1 MWTQVT
7 HGQSVD
13 DIMAKIGRELGIEFK
28 EPSIAMALTYRT
40 GEWLYDEHGS
50 RLDTRLR
57 RWGTGVER
65 IVKGPLYRKE
75 TQSEY
80 GERLERGLRVPEGE
94 VRAYHITA

>member
-1 MWTQVT
+1 MAS
-7 HGQSVD
+7 QSMTSWQRSV
-13 DIMAKIGRELGIEFK
+13 AELGIEFK

-65 IVKGPLYRKE
+65 IVKGHFGSRRVEASILSALKE
-75 TQSEY
+75 ICAW
-80 GERLERGLRVPEGE
+80 R
-94 VRAYHITA
+94 

>member
-50 RLDTRLR
+50 RLDKVASVGHR
-57 RWGTGVER
+57 RR
-65 IVKGPLYRKE
+65 ANCQRPILA
-75 TQSEY
+75 Q
-80 GERLERGLRVPEGE
+80 GESKRVS
-94 VRAYHITA
+94 

>member
-65 IVKGPLYRKE
+65 IVKGPFCLKE
-75 TQSEY
+75 SRSEY
-80 GERLERGLRVPEGE
+80 LERLERDLRVAVGE
-94 VRAYHITA
+94 LMAEHITA